1 MPRYQEYLICSKYG
15 CYWTYCWE
23 SWLLG
28 SLMGWNNNV
37 DKGVLGGGRGLG
49 EVTHLIVR
57 SECEAC

>member
-23 SWLLG
+23 SGLLG

-37 DKGVLGGGRGLG
+37 DKGVLLG
-49 EVTHLIVR
+49 EGIHQIVK
-57 SECEAC
+57 SECEAY